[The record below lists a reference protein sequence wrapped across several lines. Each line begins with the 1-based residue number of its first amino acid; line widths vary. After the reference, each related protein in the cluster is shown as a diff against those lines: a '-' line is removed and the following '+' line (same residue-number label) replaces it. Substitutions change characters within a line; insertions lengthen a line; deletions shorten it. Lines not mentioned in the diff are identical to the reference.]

1 GCDSWIDPWARVSA
15 SPVAVELPVPLL
27 ELELAEHAS
36 NAAPGAEHGWC
47 VFEPWH
53 AGELH
58 PDVATVV
65 ARVFAI
71 AERVALNPGLA
82 RHLTR
87 AAASATRSLSARAS
101 VGLRGR
107 HAPYRRPRPV
117 VRISGT
123 GRLVPSV
130 CNPSVGNRSRAARAR
145 VWALPQ
151 PSRYQAQAKRGS
163 SKNRLERSPQAT
175 RTAFRLARARATYAR
190 T

>member
-1 GCDSWIDPWARVSA
+1 KPAHRCWLRRLVRSLRHSKHTGTYNSVSPQWATSTTFDGARHWSHGRRYLMTAPPGIRRPPSW
-15 SPVAVELPVPLL
+15 
-27 ELELAEHAS
+27 
-36 NAAPGAEHGWC
+36 
-47 VFEPWH
+47 
-53 AGELH
+53 
-58 PDVATVV
+58 
-65 ARVFAI
+65 
-71 AERVALNPGLA
+71 LA
-82 RHLTR
+82 RGRAIVHARRAARPLTR

-175 RTAFRLARARATYAR
+175 RTAFRLARARATYGG